1 MHQLL
6 MGRAGGTN
14 SLGFRLPGK
23 EFISPSLRPLS
34 PCRLSAVSLARGP
47 GPLGPFLGL
56 VHALICLAVLS
67 VLALSSQ
74 EPAVSS
80 SLGICLGN
88 CTLCGSNVSQCSSLF
103 SAASNDAPVPLS
115 ALSQARQTP
124 SLGQPLNKPKR
135 WTQSPLFGVHA
146 EEGAGLRDSSSQL
159 PCAVPRGVTA
169 VDTNITDFPTPSC
182 GVPSR

>member
-1 MHQLL
+1 

-88 CTLCGSNVSQCSSLF
+88 CTLCGSNVSQCSPLF

-115 ALSQARQTP
+115 ALSQRDRHHP
-124 SLGQPLNKPKR
+124 SGSPPTSLN
-135 WTQSPLFGVHA
+135 
-146 EEGAGLRDSSSQL
+146 AGLKVRSLVSTQRKE
-159 PCAVPRGVTA
+159 PGCGTA
-169 VDTNITDFPTPSC
+169 PPSC
-182 GVPSR
+182 PVLCHVE